1 MSRKSSPTPL
11 SLPKTM
17 DVFGLRYDIVMR
29 DDLENDNSAAG
40 LVKFKACQV
49 LIESSLS
56 YDMAVSTLI
65 HEIIEIANDS
75 LELRLEHRTICGLEV
90 AVYQALKSG
99 NLIE

>member
-1 MSRKSSPTPL
+1 MSRKSSPTLL

-29 DDLENDNSAAG
+29 DDLENDNSASG

-75 LELRLEHRTICGLEV
+75 LELSLEHRTICGLEV